1 MDLVHHINSSGKL
14 NQRYYNDMRI
24 NYLMIDEVQDLTP
37 KTLQLLLKITNE
49 RVFFAGDTAQT
60 IAKGV
65 GARFSDLSTLLST
78 FGTKVIQLTTNYRSH
93 GQILAL
99 ANSVVGLIETLFPFS
114 IDKLEKEESLSTG
127 MKPLIIMPLP
137 DHELRSLFLGK
148 NNASKATTGLSSHK
162 PQFGCNQVVI
172 VRDQDQKDRV
182 PDFLKAML
190 CLTVYEAKGLEF
202 DDVILYNFFY

>member
-1 MDLVHHINSSGKL
+1 MERKTVYWIFLEYEKWKKEVNAFDLMDLVHHVNSSGKT
-14 NQRYYNDMRI
+14 NQRYYSDLRI

-127 MKPLIIMPLP
+127 MKPLILMPLP
-137 DHELRSLFLGK
+137 EHELRNIFMGK
-148 NNASKATTGLSSHK
+148 SN
-162 PQFGCNQVVI
+162 V
-172 VRDQDQKDRV
+172 
-182 PDFLKAML
+182 
-190 CLTVYEAKGLEF
+190 
-202 DDVILYNFFY
+202 